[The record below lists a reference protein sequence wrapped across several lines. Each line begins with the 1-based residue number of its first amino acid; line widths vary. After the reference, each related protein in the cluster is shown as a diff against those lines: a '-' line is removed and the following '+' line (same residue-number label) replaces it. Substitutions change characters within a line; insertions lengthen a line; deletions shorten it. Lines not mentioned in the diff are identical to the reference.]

1 MISKLKQEE
10 QFRIYR
16 DSLNKNTISVDTPL
30 IQNRTLMYLSRIIRL
45 EDEQLY
51 QQLKKLKPIAFGV
64 NDVYFSNDVYCSLY
78 ILVAANYDLTE
89 VKKSNLFKTDYIFD
103 EITTSKLRII
113 VFKSSWF
120 DYLHSYCMFMESR
133 YSQMFT
139 IEQLAIMYPTKQDKR
154 SFAYQVLADSELSRK
169 RQLKTIHKIFRDEKD
184 NLDILT
190 IDDVKESDFPVH
202 LPSEIF
208 NFVD

>member
-1 MISKLKQEE
+1 MSKLKQEE

-16 DSLNKNTISVDTPL
+16 DSLNKETISVDTPL

-64 NDVYFSNDVYCSLY
+64 NDAYFNNDVHCSLY

-89 VKKSNLFKTDYIFD
+89 VKKSKLFEIDYIFD

-113 VFKSSWF
+113 VFRSSWF
-120 DYLHSYCMFMESR
+120 EYYSYCMFMESR
-133 YSQMFT
+133 YSEMFT
-139 IEQLAIMYPTKQDKR
+139 AEQLLVMYPTKQDR
-154 SFAYQVLADSELSRK
+154 QSFAYQVLANSELSRK
-169 RQLKTIHKIFRDEKD
+169 RQLKTIHEMFRYEKD
-184 NLDILT
+184 NLDFLT
-190 IDDVKESDFPVH
+190 LDDVKESDFPVH